1 MYRIGIRIAMQ
12 SDQRKMKNYQMIH
25 TTMQTPLARL
35 GLRIY
40 GFLIFPHY

>member
-1 MYRIGIRIAMQ
+1 MYHIGIRIAMQ

-35 GLRIY
+35 GLKIY
-40 GFLIFPHY
+40 DFLILPYY